1 MSAGLEVDIR
11 RSGLLLTV
19 EQSLSW
25 RRRSP
30 HLEREERDEGRGR
43 KREEWRGREKKKDR
57 GGRKEGMRRGRCM
70 WHVVF
75 TLNMP
80 TRHGIPD
87 VHVPVREHRSLESA
101 HSIL

>member
-1 MSAGLEVDIR
+1 
-11 RSGLLLTV
+11 
-19 EQSLSW
+19 
-25 RRRSP
+25 
-30 HLEREERDEGRGR
+30 
-43 KREEWRGREKKKDR
+43 
-57 GGRKEGMRRGRCM
+57 MRRGRCM

-87 VHVPVREHRSLESA
+87 VPVREHRSLQSA

>member
-1 MSAGLEVDIR
+1 MEEKVTSPGERGER
-11 RSGLLLTV
+11 RGKR
-19 EQSLSW
+19 EGEGG
-25 RRRSP
+25 R
-30 HLEREERDEGRGR
+30 EREREGERE
-43 KREEWRGREKKKDR
+43 
-57 GGRKEGMRRGRCM
+57 RRGRCM

-87 VHVPVREHRSLESA
+87 KPVRSLESA